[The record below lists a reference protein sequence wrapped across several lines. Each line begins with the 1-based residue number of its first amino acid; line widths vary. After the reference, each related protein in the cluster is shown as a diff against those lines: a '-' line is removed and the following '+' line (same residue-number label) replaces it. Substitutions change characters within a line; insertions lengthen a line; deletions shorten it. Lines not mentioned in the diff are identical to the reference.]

1 MSYDYWKT
9 NPDRDYAGQRT
20 YNTPEEEDLLA
31 ELKELEKKENSLECD
46 LEDVRERICEIR
58 EELGL

>member
-9 NPDRDYAGQRT
+9 NPDYDYAGKRT